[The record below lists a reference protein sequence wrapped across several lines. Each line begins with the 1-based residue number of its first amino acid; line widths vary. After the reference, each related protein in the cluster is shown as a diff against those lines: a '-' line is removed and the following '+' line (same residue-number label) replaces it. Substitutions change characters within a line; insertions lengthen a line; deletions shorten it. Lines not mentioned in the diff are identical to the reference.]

1 MSSHYSP
8 SFLEERRAALDAYMQ
23 RLLVSKRGRER
34 REGGR
39 EGGRKWED
47 YYRGSFTG
55 GERNRNAGVDIEA
68 VSTLTHLYQIKC

>member
-8 SFLEERRAALDAYMQ
+8 SFLEERRVALDAYMQ

-39 EGGRKWED
+39 EGRRKEMGGLLSRLIYGRGEKQEC
-47 YYRGSFTG
+47 G
-55 GERNRNAGVDIEA
+55 G
-68 VSTLTHLYQIKC
+68 